1 MNRRQSPDVWRTMT
15 SVKYETLY
23 TDPISLLRVIHHL
36 TNQRRMNMYSFKRPK
51 QGVTLYC
58 QLLASHY
65 ISLYFE
71 GIGY

>member
-36 TNQRRMNMYSFKRPK
+36 ANQRRMNMYSFKRPK
-51 QGVTLYC
+51 RGDIVLPTAGQPLY
-58 QLLASHY
+58 LF
-65 ISLYFE
+65 IF
-71 GIGY
+71 